1 MNLETRQAYSEVNSF
16 LEIIGEDMKN
26 KIPLKLRNF
35 FKREMDKNY
44 IPKFNTNISIKEQ
57 NLKRKTIAIIS
68 GLNLQYWCNEERK
81 QELLKIYS
89 DNERKYQEELHIKY
103 NPNNIFK
110 NNKENKEESMF
121 SSENTQLIVVEE
133 VRWYKKIIIKL
144 TNLFKKKSNI

>member
-44 IPKFNTNISIKEQ
+44 IPKFNANISIKEQ